1 MANRPILEIDVN
13 DSEFTEFLK
22 KFEDYK
28 TKVAAM
34 PQTWMSI
41 SYEINNLKTKFEKVL
56 DDLEKHNHKT
66 DETVESQGVFT
77 ASLAASELTFVGLS
91 KSGRSFAHNIHQS
104 TQSLMKWTK
113 LTAVFSGLL
122 GAGGL
127 YGIDRMAAGAA
138 AQRTSAMGLG
148 VSYGEQASFL
158 TNFGRLGNPE
168 GILSGFSQGLS
179 TPVGKAQIAH
189 LLGHRPTGDAAET
202 AAEALPKFKEFVDKT
217 PDAQLG
223 KMLDALGY
231 SRLGLGVEQA
241 KAVRGMSSKDVNDLS
256 RSYSGGKTGLG
267 LDDKTAKAW
276 IVFTTQ
282 MEFAGRQLETV
293 FAKNLVKLTPG
304 LEHLSNSFVHLVD
317 NLLKDGGPLKGGVDS
332 LSSGIDKFAKAIED
346 KTFQQR
352 VSEFVRDS
360 GDAVKLIETMIASA
374 PGGISALIGIL
385 IAARYGAGAA
395 VAIGEGMGR
404 SGLASAVATAGARVV
419 PGLAAGAAIA
429 GVTGVA
435 GATPLN
441 AGEDEA
447 ARQKKYGQ
455 GSRGAGASPPASR
468 GGTTTP
474 GTRTDIQ
481 STARTPA
488 GGTPSSELMATPGR
502 HPDVADVD
510 PRLREIL
517 AGGAAYLPPGY
528 KATINEGYNPLGHR
542 PNSEHHKKGKGA
554 LDVRITDPQG
564 RVIRNEGGDPTGM
577 YHRLAQ
583 GSYTDMLKNH
593 PELKGQLAWGGA
605 FGATGGDS
613 AQDLMHFDIG
623 GDRGRY
629 EKNHLGVMG
638 PLKGIGTHPAN
649 LGSTQPDVQIDNQ
662 AGSLVNVH

>member
-1 MANRPILEIDVN
+1 
-13 DSEFTEFLK
+13 
-22 KFEDYK
+22 
-28 TKVAAM
+28 M

-56 DDLEKHNHKT
+56 DDLEKHNHRT
-66 DETVESQGVFT
+66 DDAVESQGVFA
-77 ASLAASELTFVGLS
+77 ASLAASELTFVGLA
-91 KSGRSFAHNIHQS
+91 KSGKSFAHNIHQS

-127 YGIDRMAAGAA
+127 YGVDRMAAGAA

-217 PDAQLG
+217 PDAMLG

-231 SRLGLGVEQA
+231 SQLGLGVEQA
-241 KAVRGMSSKDVNDLS
+241 KAIRGMSSKEVNDLS

-276 IVFTTQ
+276 TVFTTQ

-317 NLLKDGGPLKGGVDS
+317 NLLKDGGPLKGWIDS
-332 LSSGIDKFAKAIED
+332 FGKGIDKFGKAIGSKSFLEGAD
-346 KTFQQR
+346 RISRDTTALIRVVERMTSLSFKDVLKGMAGGMDASRADLEQR
-352 VSEFVRDS
+352 YGKNWLFHPGRVGLGENNMY
-360 GDAVKLIETMIASA
+360 K
-374 PGGISALIGIL
+374 PGGGEPTRHQS
-385 IAARYGAGAA
+385 GA
-395 VAIGEGMGR
+395 
-404 SGLASAVATAGARVV
+404 
-419 PGLAAGAAIA
+419 
-429 GVTGVA
+429 
-435 GATPLN
+435 
-441 AGEDEA
+441 D
-447 ARQKKYGQ
+447 
-455 GSRGAGASPPASR
+455 GSPAQ
-468 GGTTTP
+468 P
-474 GTRTDIQ
+474 GTPWNHQLPAGDG
-481 STARTPA
+481 TPA
-488 GGTPSSELMATPGR
+488 GGAPSSELMATPGR

-517 AGGAAYLPPGY
+517 AAGAGYLPAGY
-528 KATINEGYNPLGHR
+528 KATVNEGYNPSGHR
-542 PNSEHHKKGKGA
+542 TFSQHHIKGRGA
-554 LDVRITDPQG
+554 LDVQITDPQG
-564 RVIRNEGGDPTGM
+564 RVIPNEGGDPTGM
-577 YHRLAQ
+577 YHKLAR
-583 GSYTDMLKNH
+583 GSYTEMLKSH
-593 PELKGQLAWGGA
+593 PELKGKLAWGGA
-605 FGATGGDS
+605 FGAVGGDS

-629 EKNHLGVMG
+629 EQNKLGVMG
-638 PLKGIGTHPAN
+638 ALPSGMGTHPAK

-662 AGSLVNVH
+662 AGSLVSVH